1 MKYSNAQMRVY
12 LGTHISTGQPL
23 SIAANLGSEQG
34 RLFIP
39 HGVRG
44 GCGGAGGLAARV
56 LIMFEMYLLRHF

>member
-39 HGVRG
+39 QGVRG
-44 GCGGAGGLAARV
+44 GCGGVRGGSQ
-56 LIMFEMYLLRHF
+56 YTP